1 MHARPAMQ
9 PILTTLEDLARRAP
23 DTARGI
29 LRRLRDAYRAKRT
42 SPPAATA
49 PSSAPSHT
57 GADSIAEPTVR
68 APKPKNWELSSQAEL
83 VDHIEQHYHA
93 GLRRDLPTLVDAA
106 RKVEREHANHPAVP
120 AGLTDVLAAFAGEL
134 ESHMLKEETM
144 LFPVLRNGAR
154 GGAIDMPMRMMER
167 EHDSHDDQLA
177 RIRDLTNDMKVP
189 ADASATWTALYAG
202 LTTLETEL
210 RQHIYLEN
218 NVLFARATGER

>member
-1 MHARPAMQ
+1 MQ
-9 PILTTLEDLARRAP
+9 PIITTLGDLARKAP

-29 LRRLRDAYRAKRT
+29 LRRLRDAYREKRT
-42 SPPAATA
+42 AAAASTA
-49 PSSAPSHT
+49 PSPAPSTT
-57 GADSIAEPTVR
+57 GAESSAEPTVR
-68 APKPKNWELSSQAEL
+68 EPKAKNWELSSQAEL

-106 RKVEREHANHPAVP
+106 RRVERDHANHAAVP
-120 AGLTDVLAAFAGEL
+120 AGLCDVLAGFSDEL

-154 GGAIDMPMRMMER
+154 GGSIDMPMRMMER
-167 EHDSHDDQLA
+167 EHDSHDDQLD

-189 ADASATWTALYAG
+189 DDASATWTALYAG
-202 LTTLETEL
+202 LEMLETEL